1 MLACCLLDNLIRFSV
16 CWSVNLRP
24 IDTSPYWVK
33 VNRFKG
39 VVMDILMTYKGIE
52 LYRFHG
58 YDGYN
63 ITGCTK
69 YTDNVELAIAWFL
82 QECYA

>member
-1 MLACCLLDNLIRFSV
+1 
-16 CWSVNLRP
+16 
-24 IDTSPYWVK
+24 
-33 VNRFKG
+33 
-39 VVMDILMTYKGIE
+39 MDILMTYKGIE